1 MNRQPVQAALSGQ
14 LADKLV
20 DLAPGESVPVREYR
34 DATRWIIEADLPG
47 FDPVRDIEVVVRETS
62 VLIKARHHVDS
73 HPATRPGHGN
83 RHQVVSIPAGVVPED
98 ITTKY
103 AGGVLTL
110 SMPLPATRRPSRR
123 QPGLS
128 VP

>member
-1 MNRQPVQAALSGQ
+1 MNRHPVQEPLTGQ

-20 DLAPGESVPVREYR
+20 ELAPGESIPVREYR
-34 DATRWIIEADLPG
+34 DATRWVIEADLPG
-47 FDPVRDIEVVVRETS
+47 FDPTRDIEVVVRETS
-62 VLIKARHHVDS
+62 VLIRARHHVDS
-73 HPATRPGHGN
+73 HPVTRPAHGN
-83 RHQVVSIPAGVVPED
+83 RHQVVSIPAGVVPDD
-98 ITTKY
+98 ITTSY

-110 SMPLPATRRPSRR
+110 SMPLPVTGRAPRR